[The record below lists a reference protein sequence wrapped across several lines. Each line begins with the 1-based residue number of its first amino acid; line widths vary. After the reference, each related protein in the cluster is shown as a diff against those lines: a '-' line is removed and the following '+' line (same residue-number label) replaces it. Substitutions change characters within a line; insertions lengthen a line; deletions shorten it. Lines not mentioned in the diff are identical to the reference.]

1 MQCTFFRPFNLHLDF
16 WKSRS
21 ASNLRKT
28 SGPAN
33 LEFFLGLHLEKKK
46 KNCTINLKKNPGD
59 KLKKSRCA
67 GPEIFL
73 KFETDLN
80 FSRPWFSEIKLQIK
94 RPKVSLKLPLIN
106 FKCRCR
112 MHFTYQRGNKW
123 DMWGLRSPLFSPK
136 INKLFFYFTGLT
148 TFMLCT
154 WKLEPS
160 CCKKC
165 QKKSQPRNWFK
176 E

>member
-1 MQCTFFRPFNLHLDF
+1 M
-16 WKSRS
+16 
-21 ASNLRKT
+21 
-28 SGPAN
+28 
-33 LEFFLGLHLEKKK
+33 
-46 KNCTINLKKNPGD
+46 
-59 KLKKSRCA
+59 
-67 GPEIFL
+67 
-73 KFETDLN
+73 N

-94 RPKVSLKLPLIN
+94 RTKVSLKLPLIN

-123 DMWGLRSPLFSPK
+123 DMWGLRSPLFLPK
-136 INKLFFYFTGLT
+136 INKLFFYFPGLT

-165 QKKSQPRNWFK
+165 QKSSNQETGLRNMGRLKVLNDTKLILNYQRVTYSHLWLIHYHSEPSDVPYSQN
-176 E
+176 